1 MAQVEVLALY
11 PDDPSGGEGR
21 AKSAQTGVDTYIMS
35 ENLDVVG
42 VVSAETFEPD
52 SDTSAGDNAAIGY
65 TAAEGLILTGQGST
79 NDITIKNDA
88 DGTVITIPTGTTT
101 TELAGTL
108 DMLNQLIDTVKRVA
122 IDGQTASYTGS
133 TIDPAFISIEDDHTW
148 AYSGTGNFFGDIII
162 PPALKFS
169 GTQTISGVPN
179 ITGMGFL
186 FHNTATITSDANR
199 NFGAMYTLVD
209 QHRFDGGNFAITHS
223 AQRDI
228 LLNPTAEATGTGSYI
243 CTNWEN
249 IYVST
254 TVNAGG
260 TITNRKGI
268 IVNNV
273 TGAGTITSQAGVC
286 VNALSKGT
294 NNTAILTGTA
304 TIPSGDWN
312 IYQSGTESNQLDGTV
327 FMLDNLPT
335 SDPSN
340 TGQLWLDGTT
350 VKVSA

>member
-1 MAQVEVLALY
+1 
-11 PDDPSGGEGR
+11 
-21 AKSAQTGVDTYIMS
+21 
-35 ENLDVVG
+35 
-42 VVSAETFEPD
+42 
-52 SDTSAGDNAAIGY
+52 
-65 TAAEGLILTGQGST
+65 
-79 NDITIKNDA
+79 
-88 DGTVITIPTGTTT
+88 
-101 TELAGTL
+101 
-108 DMLNQLIDTVKRVA
+108 
-122 IDGQTASYTGS
+122 
-133 TIDPAFISIEDDHTW
+133 
-148 AYSGTGNFFGDIII
+148 
-162 PPALKFS
+162 
-169 GTQTISGVPN
+169 
-179 ITGMGFL
+179 
-186 FHNTATITSDANR
+186 
-199 NFGAMYTLVD
+199 MYTLVD

-228 LLNPTAEATGTGSYI
+228 FLNPIAEATGTGSYI